1 MEFFNS
7 LNFKFIFIFIVTLK
21 LLLESYL
28 VFRNISS
35 IKRNKERIPSRFKD
49 IVTNQEYS
57 RAVNYNISKLRFQ
70 IVSSFTS
77 SALLLLITLGG
88 LLSLLTK
95 IATETT
101 SSNVIGA
108 ILLGVLFI
116 IFSEIVGMPFSIYS
130 IFFLEAKYGFNKTT
144 VKTFILDTIKQFI
157 LSVILISI
165 IFSIIVIIIQ
175 YFVSFWWLYAFIAV
189 FIFQVIL
196 FFVYPTLIAP
206 LFNKFEDL
214 SDERFKEPIE
224 KLLEKVEFE
233 SKGLLVMNASL
244 RSTHGNAFFTGFGK
258 NKRIVFFDTLLKTI
272 TPNEMEAILGHE
284 LGHSKLGHIREGFVI
299 TTLFSFFSFY
309 ILGWVFSSDN
319 FFTAH
324 GLTELTIFSKIL
336 MFYLV
341 ASSYVFFIRPVSS
354 YLSRKREFQA
364 DDFSLKYTNA
374 EHMISGLLKLSKDN
388 ASNLTPD
395 PMYSGYYYSHP
406 PIAERI
412 KSLEEKF

>member
-144 VKTFILDTIKQFI
+144 VKTFILDTIKQ
-157 LSVILISI
+157 
-165 IFSIIVIIIQ
+165 
-175 YFVSFWWLYAFIAV
+175 AE
-189 FIFQVIL
+189 
-196 FFVYPTLIAP
+196 PTIYR
-206 LFNKFEDL
+206 DL
-214 SDERFKEPIE
+214 
-224 KLLEKVEFE
+224 
-233 SKGLLVMNASL
+233 
-244 RSTHGNAFFTGFGK
+244 
-258 NKRIVFFDTLLKTI
+258 
-272 TPNEMEAILGHE
+272 
-284 LGHSKLGHIREGFVI
+284 
-299 TTLFSFFSFY
+299 
-309 ILGWVFSSDN
+309 
-319 FFTAH
+319 
-324 GLTELTIFSKIL
+324 
-336 MFYLV
+336 
-341 ASSYVFFIRPVSS
+341 
-354 YLSRKREFQA
+354 
-364 DDFSLKYTNA
+364 
-374 EHMISGLLKLSKDN
+374 
-388 ASNLTPD
+388 NLP
-395 PMYSGYYYSHP
+395 
-406 PIAERI
+406 
-412 KSLEEKF
+412 